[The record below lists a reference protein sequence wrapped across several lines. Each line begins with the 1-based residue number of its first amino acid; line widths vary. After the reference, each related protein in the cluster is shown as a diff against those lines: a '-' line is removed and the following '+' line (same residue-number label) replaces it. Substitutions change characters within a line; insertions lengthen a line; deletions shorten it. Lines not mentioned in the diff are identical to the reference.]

1 MEGSNAC
8 TERVK
13 EDSWIL
19 PLQRQTGRSIFSIL
33 SERRY
38 AGYVFLAPALIYL
51 IAFSVYPLLYSIDVS
66 LRQYIISKPY
76 LGMPW
81 VGLENFRRVL
91 TDSHFHY
98 SLAATLYFTVAAVT
112 IELLLGLGIAL
123 LLNRSIPGIGIIRT
137 IVVIPMMIAPVVV
150 GLSWKYMLDYDT
162 GVVNYFI
169 RQLGI
174 QPPNWLGDAK
184 AVIPALVITDVWEW
198 TPLFV
203 LLLLAGLQAMPQ
215 EPFEAAKVDGAS
227 SWQTFVHLTLP
238 FLRPF
243 ILIAL
248 LLRVI
253 DSLRTFD
260 IPFVMTAGGPGRA
273 TEFASLYAYRQAFS
287 YYYVSVG
294 IAAAFII
301 LIVITI
307 LSNLLVRALPT
318 PEVEG

>member
-1 MEGSNAC
+1 MTLPQPQSPRRGSLA
-8 TERVK
+8 
-13 EDSWIL
+13 L
-19 PLQRQTGRSIFSIL
+19 L

-38 AGYVFLAPALIYL
+38 AGYLFLAPALVYL
-51 IAFSVYPLLYSIDVS
+51 IAFSVYPLLYSVNVS
-66 LRQYIISKPY
+66 LRQFILSKPY

-81 VGLENFRRVL
+81 VGLDNFWRVL

-98 SLAATLYFTVAAVT
+98 SLLATLYFTGAAVT
-112 IELLLGLGIAL
+112 IELFLGLGIAL
-123 LLNRSIPGIGIIRT
+123 LLNRHVLGIGIIRT

-150 GLSWKYMLDYDT
+150 GLAWKYMLDFDT
-162 GVVNYFI
+162 GVINYFI
-169 RQLGI
+169 RQIGI
-174 QPPNWLGDAK
+174 RPPNWLGDAT
-184 AVIPALVITDVWEW
+184 AVIPALIITDVWEW
-198 TPLFV
+198 TPLFI

-215 EPFEAAKVDGAS
+215 EPFEAARVDGAS
-227 SWQTFVHLTLP
+227 SWQSFVHLTVP
-238 FLRPF
+238 FIRPF

-248 LLRVI
+248 LLRVM

-301 LIVITI
+301 LIIIT
-307 LSNLLVRALPT
+307 LLANVLVRALPS
-318 PEVEG
+318 PETGE

>member
-1 MEGSNAC
+1 M
-8 TERVK
+8 T
-13 EDSWIL
+13 L
-19 PLQRQTGRSIFSIL
+19 PQQQPVRRGFLSVL

-38 AGYVFLAPALIYL
+38 AGYLFLAPALIYL
-51 IAFSVYPLLYSIDVS
+51 IAFSVYPLLYSVNVS
-66 LRQYIISKPY
+66 LRQFILSKPY

-81 VGLENFRRVL
+81 VGLDNFWRVL
-91 TDSHFHY
+91 SDSHFHY
-98 SLAATLYFTVAAVT
+98 SLLATLYFTSAAVT

-123 LLNRSIPGIGIIRT
+123 LLNRHVLGIGVIRT

-150 GLSWKYMLDYDT
+150 GLAWKYMLDFDT
-162 GVVNYFI
+162 GVINYFI
-169 RQLGI
+169 RQIGI
-174 QPPNWLGDAK
+174 RPPNWLGDAT
-184 AVIPALVITDVWEW
+184 AVIPALIITDVWEW
-198 TPLFV
+198 TPLFI

-215 EPFEAAKVDGAS
+215 EPFEAARVDGAS
-227 SWQTFVHLTLP
+227 SWQSFVHLTVP
-238 FLRPF
+238 FIRPF

-248 LLRVI
+248 LLRVM

-301 LIVITI
+301 LIIIT
-307 LSNLLVRALPT
+307 LLANVLVRALPS
-318 PEVEG
+318 PETGE